1 MGTPRLACAT
11 PPSPPS
17 RRLRSRGRAAGV
29 ASRSEAQR
37 SLGAGASL
45 AVPASPSRTTRWRC
59 FSDRKDWVC
68 MLKKM
73 GEAVARVAR
82 KVNETV
88 ENDSDTLDLAEC
100 KLVSFPVGI
109 YKVLWNVAEHIR
121 LIILAN
127 NELQALTSK
136 FMSTFSQLQEL
147 NLEGNALRRLPDEI
161 STLQHLK
168 AINLARNQFQDFPE
182 KLTAL
187 RALETI
193 NLEKNAI
200 VDVPV
205 EKLAAMP
212 ALRSVNLQLN
222 PLSPEV
228 RAIARPLIKFDLL
241 VSPEGARSDSA
252 Q

>member
-1 MGTPRLACAT
+1 
-11 PPSPPS
+11 
-17 RRLRSRGRAAGV
+17 
-29 ASRSEAQR
+29 
-37 SLGAGASL
+37 
-45 AVPASPSRTTRWRC
+45 
-59 FSDRKDWVC
+59 

-109 YKVLWNVAEHIR
+109 YKVLRNVAEHIR
-121 LIILAN
+121 FIVLAN
-127 NELQALTSK
+127 NELQALTGK

-187 RALETI
+187 QALETI
-193 NLEKNAI
+193 NLEKNGI

-222 PLSPEV
+222 PLNPEV

-241 VSPEGARSDSA
+241 VSPEGAQSDSA
-252 Q
+252 P